1 MSTPRRLAA
10 DVVGYS
16 RLVSAAEADA
26 LARSD
31 TPDVKSSS
39 DAVTSVHVQVFGCR
53 HDEAIHA
60 LRWPASEKRQGTKSR
75 EVGHRRS
82 SGRYGDL

>member
-39 DAVTSVHVQVFGCR
+39 DAVTSVHGTYPKCR
-53 HDEAIHA
+53 N
-60 LRWPASEKRQGTKSR
+60 
-75 EVGHRRS
+75 V
-82 SGRYGDL
+82 RYTAAVAG

>member
-39 DAVTSVHVQVFGCR
+39 DAVTSVH
-53 HDEAIHA
+53 
-60 LRWPASEKRQGTKSR
+60 GTKLPIWN
-75 EVGHRRS
+75 VRS
-82 SGRYGDL
+82 SAANGGRPDMARTAQFGRD

>member
-1 MSTPRRLAA
+1 MSTLRRLAA

-39 DAVTSVHVQVFGCR
+39 DAVTSVYGTFRTSQPDSGMSVVGGR
-53 HDEAIHA
+53 AEVVI
-60 LRWPASEKRQGTKSR
+60 ASPDFRVGPTGDIWSR
-75 EVGHRRS
+75 N
-82 SGRYGDL
+82 

>member
-39 DAVTSVHVQVFGCR
+39 DAVTSVHGTFETCR
-53 HDEAIHA
+53 RAQ
-60 LRWPASEKRQGTKSR
+60 KRLLMG
-75 EVGHRRS
+75 
-82 SGRYGDL
+82 